1 VKIDY
6 LIENTWIQR
15 GQNQLYSLT
24 LKSGNPPATVYSHS
38 NARQTTD
45 AVLSSSSLTVTS
57 STANFTASDVGT
69 PVVFTGTVSDSSV
82 IQSVTNS
89 TTAVLTSKPN
99 ASGTNVVMNI
109 GMQIAFTR
117 WRKTF
122 WSGTP
127 PGHVRVDHNFSYLIS
142 TGAIANYDQSV
153 SISPDSTVTC
163 SSSSDY
169 ACFAAGDKGGL
180 GGAGLSAA
188 WSKSYASNNEGALLQ
203 REDLTYLYNMGSCGT
218 ANSACAKGVVY
229 SDRRA
234 WSSRHHHRGER
245 GRHASC
251 SIRRSGNV
259 ESGVER
265 TVSSAG
271 IAHYWK
277 LLLPGV
283 CGQRGY
289 N

>member
-1 VKIDY
+1 QVIVRDNTSNSKWSLGWTWNSATMTSPVDCTISCGNKASINPMYILTFYPGSNYADHTCSGSDPYCGVKIDY

-24 LKSGNPPATVYSHS
+24 LKSGNPPATVYSHY

-203 REDLTYLYNMGSCGT
+203 REDLT
-218 ANSACAKGVVY
+218 
-229 SDRRA
+229 
-234 WSSRHHHRGER
+234 
-245 GRHASC
+245 
-251 SIRRSGNV
+251 
-259 ESGVER
+259 
-265 TVSSAG
+265 
-271 IAHYWK
+271 
-277 LLLPGV
+277 
-283 CGQRGY
+283 
-289 N
+289 